1 MNAAGF
7 LDQPSE
13 REQNPLL
20 PCLVRFKSI
29 VLTEVEGAFKA
40 CCAELKDIM
49 KELASHQLDCKAL
62 AKDLDANMDVFMNYP
77 GRANFVD
84 ALKKLQGSE
93 NRGLKR
99 LDRLKPALDFGNI
112 LGIDGYNF
120 EDLRMEVTKARG
132 NARLQVSCRSA
143 CLIIQRSKIDD
154 LEGFWGECKTLK
166 VTVPPPIKQKLDNL
180 RASQDADDNS

>member
-1 MNAAGF
+1 MNAAG
-7 LDQPSE
+7 LANQADGE
-13 REQNPLL
+13 EQNPLL
-20 PCLVRFKSI
+20 PRLVGFKGI
-29 VLTEVEGAFKA
+29 LLTEIRGAFTA
-40 CCAELKDIM
+40 CCVELQDIM
-49 KELASHQLDCKAL
+49 KELAAHQLDCKTL

-99 LDRLKPALDFGNI
+99 LDRLKPALDFGDI
-112 LGIDGYNF
+112 LEIDGHNF

-143 CLIIQRSKIDD
+143 CLIIHRSKIDD
-154 LEGFWGECKTLK
+154 LEGFWGECRTLK

-180 RASQDADDNS
+180 RASQDADGN